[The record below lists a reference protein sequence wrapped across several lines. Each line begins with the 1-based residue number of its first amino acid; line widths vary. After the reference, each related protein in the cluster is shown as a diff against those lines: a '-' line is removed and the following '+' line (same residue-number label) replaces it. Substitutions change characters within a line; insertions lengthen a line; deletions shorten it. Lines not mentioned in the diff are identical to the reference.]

1 MSKRKLDL
9 DELLELETRDALRQA
24 LQPAATPMST
34 QIQRITE
41 RAAEL
46 SPAMVELRL
55 AVVHSYTSELLDPWL
70 AMAGALEGL
79 DIKTYHA
86 PYGLNLEEADAGSGL
101 VAHAPDITL
110 MLLRR
115 EDLHPDLTRPAAA
128 LSPAEQAGLSSD
140 ALERLFAVI
149 EAFRAHEIGHLIIS
163 ILPQLNGP
171 ALGIYD
177 PQSERSE
184 AAWWSALKVDIG
196 CRLRGVAASLFLDLD
211 EVMAQVGR
219 DAFFD
224 PRLWYSARFPFA
236 APAAYEFSRRVV
248 GLGAAL
254 KFPKVKVIA
263 LDADNTLWGGIIGED
278 GYDGIA
284 LGHEYPGN
292 AYLAFQR
299 RLLDFQQRGFI
310 LALCSKN
317 NPADVE
323 QVLNDHPHQILKP
336 GHFAAIR
343 VNWEPK
349 PDNLVS
355 LAEEL
360 NLGLDSFIFVD
371 DSDYECALV
380 CRELPEVE
388 VIRTPARPVDVPY
401 CLDQVSRLEVLSLTA
416 EDLKKTEMY
425 AQESMRRQVRQRAE
439 RNGGLEGYLAS
450 LEMVMTVRIDDPA
463 PLKRLSQ
470 LTQKTNQFNLTTRR
484 YDEMHMRQLI
494 DASDWMVGYF
504 SLKDVFGDSGIV
516 GLALFDLS
524 TPAVAELDTFLMS
537 CRVIGRKAE
546 SAFINALL
554 KRLAA
559 AGVREVLADFLPTP
573 KNGLVT
579 NFLPDHGFAAEAGG
593 RFRRDLIAS
602 PPLPDGVYPMAVEML
617 AKSSVSGVG
626 HTVPRS
632 GGPFEIRV

>member
-1 MSKRKLDL
+1 MSKRKLEL
-9 DELLELETRDALRQA
+9 DELLALRTRDALRQA
-24 LQPAATPMST
+24 LQQTAPPMLT

-46 SPAMVELRL
+46 SPATVELRL
-55 AVVHSYTSELLDPWL
+55 GVVHSYTSELLDPWL
-70 AMAGALEGL
+70 DLAGALEGL
-79 DIKTYHA
+79 DVTTYHA
-86 PYGLNLEEADAGSGL
+86 PYGLNLEEADGGSHL
-101 VAHAPDITL
+101 AAHAPDITL

-115 EDLHPDLTRPAAA
+115 EDLHPDLARPVAA
-128 LSPAEQAGLSSD
+128 LSSEEQAVLSSH
-140 ALERLFAVI
+140 ALDRLFAVI
-149 EAFRAHEIGHLIIS
+149 QTFRAHKVGHLIVTL
-163 ILPQLNGP
+163 LPEQTGP

-177 PQSERSE
+177 PMPERSE
-184 AAWWSALKVDIG
+184 AAWWSAFKVEIG
-196 CRLRGVAASLFLDLD
+196 RRLRIGVEASLFLDLD
-211 EVMAQVGR
+211 EVIAQVGR

-236 APAAYEFSRRVV
+236 AAAAHEISRRVV
-248 GLGAAL
+248 GLGAAM

-278 GYDGIA
+278 GLNGIA
-284 LGHEYPGN
+284 LGHDYPGN
-292 AYLAFQR
+292 AYMAFQR

-336 GHFAAIR
+336 EHFAASR

-349 PDNLVS
+349 TDNLVA

-371 DSDYECALV
+371 DSDYECSLV
-380 CRELPEVE
+380 RRELPEVE
-388 VIRTPARPVDVPY
+388 VIKTPTRPVEVPS
-401 CLDQVSRLEVLSLTA
+401 CLDQVSRLELLSLTV

-425 AQESMRRQVRQRAE
+425 AQERVRRQLRQNAE
-439 RNGGLEGYLAS
+439 RSGGLEGYLAS
-450 LEMVMTVRIDDPA
+450 LQMVMTVGIDDPA

-484 YDEMHMRQLI
+484 YDELHMRRVI
-494 DASDWMVGYF
+494 DASNWMVGYF

-516 GLALFDLS
+516 GLALFEMS
-524 TPAVAELDTFLMS
+524 EPAAAELDTFLMS

-546 SAFINALL
+546 SAFLNALL

-559 AGVREVLADFLPTP
+559 TGVHEVLADYLPTP

-579 NFLPDHGFAAEAGG
+579 SFLPDHGFVVGADG
-593 RFRRDLIAS
+593 RFRRNLIAT
-602 PPLPDGVYPMAVEML
+602 PPLPDGAYPMTIEVSVKSPGTRVGEM
-617 AKSSVSGVG
+617 V
-626 HTVPRS
+626 
-632 GGPFEIRV
+632 

>member
-9 DELLELETRDALRQA
+9 DQLLEFETRDALRQA
-24 LQPAATPMST
+24 LQQAATPMST

-70 AMAGALEGL
+70 ALAGALEGL

-86 PYGLNLEEADAGSGL
+86 PYGVNLEEADARSAL

-128 LSPAEQAGLSSD
+128 LSPEEQAGLSSH
-140 ALERLFAVI
+140 ALDRLFAVI
-149 EAFRAHEIGHLIIS
+149 EAFRIHEIGYLIIT
-163 ILPQLNGP
+163 ILPGLNGP

-196 CRLRGVAASLFLDLD
+196 RRLRGVAASLFLDLD

-224 PRLWYSARFPFA
+224 PRLWYSAQFPFA
-236 APAAYEFSRRVV
+236 ASAAREFSRRVA

-254 KFPKVKVIA
+254 KSPKVKVIA

-278 GYDGIA
+278 GFDGIA

-336 GHFAAIR
+336 EHFAAIR

-349 PDNLVS
+349 PHNLVS

-380 CRELPEVE
+380 RREFPEVE
-388 VIRTPARPVDVPY
+388 VIRTPARPVDVPC

-425 AQESMRRQVRQRAE
+425 AQESMRRQLRQRAE

-546 SAFINALL
+546 SAFVNALL

-579 NFLPDHGFAAEAGG
+579 NFLPDHGFAADAGGGG

-602 PPLPDGVYPMAVEML
+602 PPLPDGAYPMAIEIL
-617 AKSSVSGVG
+617 TKSSVSGVG
-626 HTVPRS
+626 HTV
-632 GGPFEIRV
+632 